1 MDGQVEFSSSGEWTA
16 SQYRRSPAVQPH
28 ILLSYY
34 FRAREGP
41 RTRRTEEASA
51 LPKLDPHLELDMQA
65 HRPICRRMQ
74 VAESRGC
81 AEPASQ
87 PLQRKSEERYKRAS
101 PASTHFSNY
110 PSRYATSLADHPPAS
125 SLLSLNRRNRLIFH
139 RLNKAH
145 FERNLTSFHFHLVL
159 PFSSGT
165 PSIYHRIALHPL
177 AESTITLHI
186 GRHAHAITTRIGASL
201 CPTIS
206 PKHRPQHQGR
216 ALVDPDAQAYQQS
229 QAPFEQCPSA
239 HALSHGNS
247 RRRIS
252 DLVPHIAHVA

>member
-1 MDGQVEFSSSGEWTA
+1 MDGWMHQVEFSSSGEWTE

-28 ILLSYY
+28 TLLSYY
-34 FRAREGP
+34 FRAREGT

-51 LPKLDPHLELDMQA
+51 LQKLDPHLELDMQA

-125 SLLSLNRRNRLIFH
+125 SLSPSNRRNRLIFH
-139 RLNKAH
+139 RFNKAH
-145 FERNLTSFHFHLVL
+145 FERNLTSFHSHLVL

-165 PSIYHRIALHPL
+165 PSIYHRNRIALHPL

-186 GRHAHAITTRIGASL
+186 RRHAYAITTRIGAGL

-206 PKHRPQHQGR
+206 PKHRPQHQG
-216 ALVDPDAQAYQQS
+216 
-229 QAPFEQCPSA
+229 
-239 HALSHGNS
+239 
-247 RRRIS
+247 
-252 DLVPHIAHVA
+252 